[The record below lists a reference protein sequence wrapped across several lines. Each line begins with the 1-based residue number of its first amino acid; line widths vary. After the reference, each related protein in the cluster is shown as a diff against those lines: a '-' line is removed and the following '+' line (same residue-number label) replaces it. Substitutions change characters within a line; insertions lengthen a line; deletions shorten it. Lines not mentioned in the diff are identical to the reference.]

1 MVSLSKEYV
10 SKNSEVSCHLP
21 GNRENLL
28 FRDFAVLALNLNG
41 SWKSWLPLLFYYFTS
56 QKNLTRFYNYGYSQ
70 QTPSYITAEL
80 AISVQLFTTSCGS
93 AIAIYIIAI

>member
-28 FRDFAVLALNLNG
+28 FHDFTVLALNLNG
-41 SWKSWLPLLFYYFTS
+41 SWKSWLPLLFYHFMSRKNVFSFIFIVKTS
-56 QKNLTRFYNYGYSQ
+56 YSHI
-70 QTPSYITAEL
+70 TSYA
-80 AISVQLFTTSCGS
+80 VVH
-93 AIAIYIIAI
+93 